1 MVRFLWAGFIIIQCF
16 CPPPVVLNQ
25 IDNESSILWL
35 SFHPKLLLFFRL
47 AYPVYK
53 LMQMERDVQAADKGI
68 RLHVMY
74 DVACTLSRHLQGS

>member
-16 CPPPVVLNQ
+16 CPPVVLNQ

-53 LMQMERDVQAADKGI
+53 LMQMERGVQAADKDI

-74 DVACTLSRHLQGS
+74 DVACALSHHLQVS

>member
-1 MVRFLWAGFIIIQCF
+1 MKVQY
-16 CPPPVVLNQ
+16 
-25 IDNESSILWL
+25 WL

-74 DVACTLSRHLQGS
+74 DVACTLSHHLQVSSNTKSMH